1 MVPPVLAGGFASMLM
16 PTPSQLAPPRRQSA
30 AIAKDSPI
38 TPPGEIPG
46 LLIAPVAVLTNGL
59 PVVGSVFGM
68 IKGFTQRGCTGIMLA
83 ATLPEFEEL
92 NTSAVAVALAV
103 VLEKLPFGNN
113 LKMRAKKIG
122 SFPLVTVTL
131 TTGFT
136 PKAAPAPV
144 QLVLVAPALPPPYC
158 TDTLA
163 LVAATPLIR
172 FC

>member
-1 MVPPVLAGGFASMLM
+1 MKF
-16 PTPSQLAPPRRQSA
+16 
-30 AIAKDSPI
+30 SPI
-38 TPPGEIPG
+38 TPVGETPG
-46 LLIAPVAVLTNGL
+46 LVIAPVAVLTNGAPL
-59 PVVGSVFGM
+59 PLVGSTFGM

-113 LKMRAKKIG
+113 LKTRAKKIG
-122 SFPLVTVTL
+122 SFPLVTVTV

-144 QLVLVAPALPPPYC
+144 QFVVVAPALPP
-158 TDTLA
+158 
-163 LVAATPLIR
+163 
-172 FC
+172 

>member
-1 MVPPVLAGGFASMLM
+1 M
-16 PTPSQLAPPRRQSA
+16 APF
-30 AIAKDSPI
+30 
-38 TPPGEIPG
+38 
-46 LLIAPVAVLTNGL
+46 AVLTNVPPPG
-59 PVVGSVFGM
+59 VGSLFGM
-68 IKGFTQRGCTGIMLA
+68 IKGFTQRGCTGIMLP
-83 ATLPEFEEL
+83 ATLAEFDEL
-92 NTSAVAVALAV
+92 NTSAVAVATAV
-103 VLEKLPFGNN
+103 VFEKVPCGNN
-113 LKMRAKKIG
+113 VKTRAKKIG
-122 SFPLVTVTL
+122 SLPLVTVTV

>member
-1 MVPPVLAGGFASMLM
+1 MKVSPTTPV
-16 PTPSQLAPPRRQSA
+16 
-30 AIAKDSPI
+30 
-38 TPPGEIPG
+38 GETPG
-46 LLIAPVAVLTNGL
+46 LVIAPVAVLTNGL
-59 PVVGSVFGM
+59 PLVGSTFGL

-113 LKMRAKKIG
+113 LKTRAKKIG
-122 SFPLVTVTL
+122 SFPLVTVTV

-144 QLVLVAPALPPPYC
+144 QFVVVAPALPPPYC
-158 TDTLA
+158 TLTSP